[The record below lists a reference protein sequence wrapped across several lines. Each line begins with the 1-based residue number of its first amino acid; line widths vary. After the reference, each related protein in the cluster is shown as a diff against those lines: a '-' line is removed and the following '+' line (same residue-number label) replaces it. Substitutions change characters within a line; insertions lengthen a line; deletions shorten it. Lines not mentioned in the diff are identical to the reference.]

1 MKNIIDLYEASILG
15 DIEDTIEYGDIVSR
29 LATFWMPLS
38 FLSNQGPVELNN
50 FLKKFDWKALKKYE
64 KPVKINDREYGVFRP
79 WNKKPIKDKCYN
91 LIKYVLSQKDW
102 DEAISMLNECTPS
115 EYHISEEVATGVKDR
130 KTIIMRA
137 YESNVVLK
145 LSFERNK

>member
-1 MKNIIDLYEASILG
+1 MYEGLLRGMDDTLADG
-15 DIEDTIEYGDIVSR
+15 DIISR

-38 FLSNQGPVELNN
+38 FLSNQGPDELNN

-102 DEAISMLNECTPS
+102 DEAISMLNECSPS
-115 EYHISEEVATGVKDR
+115 EYYISEEVATGDKDR
-130 KTIIMRA
+130 KTIIIRA

-145 LSFERNK
+145 LSFERSKDF

>member
-1 MKNIIDLYEASILG
+1 
-15 DIEDTIEYGDIVSR
+15 
-29 LATFWMPLS
+29 MPLS
-38 FLSNQGPVELNN
+38 FLSNQGPDELNN

-102 DEAISMLNECTPS
+102 YEAISMLNECTPS
-115 EYHISEEVATGVKDR
+115 EYYISEEVATGVKTSSNMIYPKDR
-130 KTIIMRA
+130 KTIIIRA

-145 LSFERNK
+145 LSFERSKDF